1 MTFAAPFAAF
11 AARHPD
17 KPALWIGGEAVS
29 FGALLDAARRVAAGV
44 PQGRDG
50 EGARIGLL
58 LGNGAEFLAL
68 FLGTVL
74 AGGVAVI
81 LDPKWSPP
89 QRAAVLDS
97 LPLDRLFD
105 DPDAARAW
113 IAARP
118 AAALRPVPPDRPF
131 LIGFTSGTTSR
142 PKAFIRDQGS
152 WAATL
157 EAGWAEFGVAA
168 DDRILVPGPLVHGLG
183 LYGAVEGLAAG
194 ASVHLLRKF
203 DAAEAVDALARHR
216 LTAVVAVP
224 TMLVAL
230 LRAAEG
236 RRFPD
241 VRRIVS
247 AGAKLSPGLR
257 AELAAVFPRAA
268 VYEYYGASELSFVS
282 VAASTEA
289 CPPESVGRAVRGVE
303 IALRR
308 DNGTPAAPGETGTVW
323 VRSAMLS
330 RGYVG
335 PTDGAGFRMENGW
348 ATVGDRGWLDGR
360 GFLHLIGREGD
371 MLISGGLNVYPA
383 EIELALKAHP
393 EVEEAHVFGRPDPFW
408 GQEICA
414 VLRGRGEV
422 APSLAELRAWCRG
435 RLDAHKCPRRF
446 HAVRE
451 LPLTTSGKLAGATL
465 RAWIEAGDPRV
476 EEIR

>member
-1 MTFAAPFAAF
+1 MSFAAPFAAI
-11 AARHPD
+11 AERHPD
-17 KPALWIGGEAVS
+17 KTALWIGGEAVS
-29 FGALLDAARRVAAGV
+29 FGALLDRARRAAAGV
-44 PQGRDG
+44 E
-50 EGARIGLL
+50 EGARVGLL
-58 LGNGAEFLAL
+58 LGNGVEFLAL

-105 DPDAARAW
+105 DADAAGAW
-113 IAARP
+113 IAAQGP

-142 PKAFIRDQGS
+142 PKAFTRDQGS

-157 EAGWAEFGVAA
+157 EAGWAEFGVSAQ
-168 DDRILVPGPLVHGLG
+168 DRILVPGPLVHGLG

-194 ASVHLLRKF
+194 ASVHLLRRF

-230 LRAAEG
+230 LRAADG
-236 RRFPD
+236 ARLPD

-247 AGAKLSPGLR
+247 AGAKLSPQLR
-257 AELAAVFPRAA
+257 AELAGLFPQAI

-289 CPPESVGRAVRGVE
+289 CPPESVGRAFRGVE
-303 IALRR
+303 IDLRR
-308 DNGTPAAPGETGTVW
+308 DDGAPAAPDEPGTVW

-335 PTDGAGFRMENGW
+335 PADGAGFRMENGW
-348 ATVGDRGWLDGR
+348 ATVGDRGWVDGR

-371 MLISGGLNVYPA
+371 MLISGGLNAYPA
-383 EIELALKAHP
+383 EVEAALKAHP
-393 EVEEAHVFGRPDPFW
+393 AVEEAHVFGRPDPYW

-414 VLRGRGEV
+414 VLRGRGD
-422 APSLAELRAWCRG
+422 APPSLADLRAWCRG
-435 RLDAHKCPRRF
+435 RLDAHKCPRHF
-446 HAVRE
+446 YAVRE